1 MFYRH
6 FPVSN
11 SGDIIIIII
20 MNICT
25 KDGGLRI
32 FYRLGLYEFTYCGLF
47 NKGE

>member
-1 MFYRH
+1 MLYTH
-6 FPVSN
+6 FPISN
-11 SGDIIIIII
+11 SGDII